1 MCIFPPQ
8 FFPKDNV
15 EVGLDVTNIS
25 ILVDLVGKYLESESG
40 VYFLFLF
47 FKL

>member
-8 FFPKDNV
+8 FFPKDSV

-25 ILVDLVGKYLESESG
+25 ILVDLVGKCLESESG
-40 VYFLFLF
+40 DYFLFLF
-47 FKL
+47 FNL